1 MKVKDLI
8 NFLQTLN
15 QENELLFAD
24 YYYDSREGFIPW
36 NNNAKIELY
45 IVSPKKTEYNKNYPE
60 DVYLVDLNYY
70 P

>member
-36 NNNAKIELY
+36 NNNAKMQKLY
-45 IVSPKKTEYNKNYPE
+45 DTIQIFF
-60 DVYLVDLNYY
+60 VYTI
-70 P
+70 

>member
-45 IVSPKKTEYNKNYPE
+45 IVSPKKTETILGDSLCQTVKE
-60 DVYLVDLNYY
+60 VF
-70 P
+70 